1 VLVASP
7 CVRACGE
14 EVPVDVDERTY
25 LGGAD
30 DFMTVRH
37 LTIRGSTHSPHR
49 PASTSAKPQPRM
61 VPGPSAAAPTCT
73 SPWPQPEPPP
83 AGRACPRSVP
93 PSGWPAVSADYL

>member
-1 VLVASP
+1 MLVASP

-37 LTIRGSTHSPHR
+37 PTIRGTNR
-49 PASTSAKPQPRM
+49 EIGQTLAEIVMRRY
-61 VPGPSAAAPTCT
+61 GT
-73 SPWPQPEPPP
+73 SPAGLRRDPP
-83 AGRACPRSVP
+83 
-93 PSGWPAVSADYL
+93 